1 MRAVP
6 VWIPRERIRSGMRGE
21 RSPLCF
27 KVPLNEA
34 LSPPSLHGGQRWKGC
49 GRTQQLPAA
58 NASDC
63 MMLKKKKKLLEKE
76 AVLGQWVLLLKSS
89 PLSLSTYVIESL
101 MGLKT
106 GARLTRSTN
115 EQTAQSEKPR
125 HSLWAPTGRF
135 SWMARNDDYYGR
147 HMNAIWC
154 NPYEPPPPDQPQ
166 QNRCIRAQTQ
176 HFLHAT
182 DDSFSN
188 FIAKTWGQ
196 SILIIVPRLERCM
209 LSF

>member
-21 RSPLCF
+21 RSPLRF

-115 EQTAQSEKPR
+115 KQTAQSEKPR

-154 NPYEPPPPDQPQ
+154 NPYEPPPPISRSRTGASGLRH
-166 QNRCIRAQTQ
+166 NT
-176 HFLHAT
+176 
-182 DDSFSN
+182 SY
-188 FIAKTWGQ
+188 
-196 SILIIVPRLERCM
+196 M
-209 LSF
+209 LQMTVLVTS

>member
-6 VWIPRERIRSGMRGE
+6 VWIPRERIRSGRRGE
-21 RSPLCF
+21 RSPLRF

-49 GRTQQLPAA
+49 GRTQQ
-58 NASDC
+58 ASSCECVRLHDVEKK
-63 MMLKKKKKLLEKE
+63 KKKKKLLEKE

-89 PLSLSTYVIESL
+89 PLSPSNYVIESL

-106 GARLTRSTN
+106 GARLTRRTN
-115 EQTAQSEKPR
+115 KQTAQSEKPR
-125 HSLWAPTGRF
+125 HSLWEPTGRF

-154 NPYEPPPPDQPQ
+154 NPTNPPPPIS
-166 QNRCIRAQTQ
+166 RSRTGASGLSRIT
-176 HFLHAT
+176 
-182 DDSFSN
+182 SY
-188 FIAKTWGQ
+188 
-196 SILIIVPRLERCM
+196 M
-209 LSF
+209 LQMTVLVTSKQRREGNAY